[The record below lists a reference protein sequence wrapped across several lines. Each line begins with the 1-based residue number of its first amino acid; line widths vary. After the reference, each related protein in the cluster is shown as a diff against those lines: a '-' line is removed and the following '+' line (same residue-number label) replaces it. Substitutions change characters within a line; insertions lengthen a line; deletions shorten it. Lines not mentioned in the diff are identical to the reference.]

1 MSVAAPGVERP
12 NIAVQ
17 PVPADVSVT
26 PHPQPPIQPQAPL
39 HQTVVV
45 QSTLTG
51 VALVPPLTAP
61 MYSVPDIPATMP
73 EATYDV
79 PEADS
84 SLWGSVKG
92 FFGDLWDG
100 LRGTFDGLREW
111 FAENF
116 GAIKELA
123 ANYYQALKDGNMLAW
138 LGLFAIVGIGVLALI
153 GVGIVVV
160 ALKFIVL
167 ATVVLGAIVG
177 VALIGYNIYQM
188 VANPHLTPYERGKLL
203 GTSIAETIFLLPAGM
218 IKAPRLVALLSK
230 AGRLFKTSRLSGGF
244 SNAGRLLRATSSKL
258 APLTIFNKTSHIRGG
273 MHLFSK
279 VRTPRDI
286 QFIRQFKN
294 IETAAAYVR
303 YFGSFETAVQFANKV
318 GDAEQA
324 LVLLRRAGSYEK
336 VLRYSGKLPHINDLA
351 YLIELPDDL
360 LDALKAADIKP
371 ILEALKKWNFDG
383 QGTNQ
388 GIKHII
394 GYARGQAGKLK
405 QNRLEDLTDVLKE
418 GPFSSH
424 DPNVIAQI
432 TDLLIYHTKKLP
444 PGFYKLVDSDT
455 EMFFIPK
462 PASKSNSGLFIIKYK
477 NRFSTFYKVSYKYFQ
492 KKIN

>member
-1 MSVAAPGVERP
+1 
-12 NIAVQ
+12 
-17 PVPADVSVT
+17 
-26 PHPQPPIQPQAPL
+26 
-39 HQTVVV
+39 
-45 QSTLTG
+45 
-51 VALVPPLTAP
+51 
-61 MYSVPDIPATMP
+61 MP
-73 EATYDV
+73 EAASAV

-138 LGLFAIVGIGVLALI
+138 LGLFAIVGIGILALI

-188 VANPHLTPYERGKLL
+188 ITNPELTPYERGKLL
-203 GTSIAETIFLLPAGM
+203 GKSIAETIFLLPAGM

-230 AGRLFKTSRLSGGF
+230 AGRLFKTSKASGIF
-244 SNAGRLLRATSSKL
+244 SKAGLLLRATSSKL
-258 APLTIFNKTSHIRGG
+258 APLHIFNKTSHIRGG
-273 MHLFSK
+273 MHLLSK

-286 QFIRQFKN
+286 QLIRQFKN

-318 GDAEQA
+318 GDADKA

-336 VLRYSGKLPHINDLA
+336 VLRYSSKIPNMDELA

-371 ILEALKKWNFDG
+371 TVEALKKWNVNG
-383 QGTNQ
+383 QGANQ
-388 GIKHII
+388 GIEHII
-394 GYARGQAGKLK
+394 LYARGIPVTGKEA
-405 QNRLEDLTDVLKE
+405 RLTHLHEITGL
-418 GPFSSH
+418 GPFSH
-424 DPNVIAQI
+424 KN
-432 TDLLIYHTKKLP
+432 
-444 PGFYKLVDSDT
+444 
-455 EMFFIPK
+455 PK
-462 PASKSNSGLFIIKYK
+462 DIIKITTKLMNYTQTQRGTSLHRSITTQK
-477 NRFSTFYKVSYKYFQ
+477 EVFLIEKPNSSNGIIIYMYNGKLSTFYRIKI
-492 KKIN
+492 KKFVTAK